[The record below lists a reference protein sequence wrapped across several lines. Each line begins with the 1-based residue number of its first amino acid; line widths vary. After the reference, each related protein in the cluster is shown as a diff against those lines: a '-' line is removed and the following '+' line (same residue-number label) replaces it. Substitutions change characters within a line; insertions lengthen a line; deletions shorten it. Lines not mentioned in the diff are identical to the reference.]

1 MVIAPTPPTS
11 VHNIHTPLLYTEQ
24 RFVRIKSPTMR
35 CLNSAL
41 TIDGSLSADEVK
53 KRTIM
58 LVFCVVS
65 VVATLISSLLHQAR
79 THAQHRIVNELGS
92 CIIVTTGCVAIV
104 KVLCKQ
110 QLHTTFVVGV
120 LYFSGIGIFMWD
132 LQARTYGIPGWP
144 LLIVVV
150 DMLLVMQVPSRYSA
164 GFVGATVV
172 WLFLMAC
179 EESFRFG
186 LFDLPGL
193 LPHEGEHSRRALIL
207 EKADCEFLPCKTSFP
222 PLGFVSTLAV
232 FLIDFFV
239 TRRFAHNVLKEQES
253 MIRTISV
260 VQEIASLLAG
270 YDVEQV
276 AEMLDVHGGDL
287 PEGMTAALW
296 RLEKNLRMYKA
307 YLPKTC
313 LPFEDEVDSESEGG
327 ELTETTDPST
337 ESSHSRNENL
347 PVCLPLGL
355 SSVKAT
361 LLTLNVKDTLH
372 LLEKDSTS
380 FSSFFTTLLLKTLQ
394 ATETRRGMVD
404 VFIGDRIH
412 CSFNASKQC
421 ATHATSALHAAS
433 LLLKGASSFC
443 EKVNAGVATGKV
455 LRGDM
460 GCEVMRR
467 FSMVGELVR
476 DVNGL
481 ERVGRML
488 GCDVVCNRMCFSDA
502 ECEHQLRLLPCK
514 VEVASGCEAQV
525 VAEVMAQLSDAE
537 EAVDEWMYMIG
548 GKKHW
553 EEYNIAVRGYL
564 RGEQSDLDVAE
575 AWTAA
580 GGVGTPAHAV
590 PSGTCSVVCCSQM
603 CSVR

>member
-1 MVIAPTPPTS
+1 
-11 VHNIHTPLLYTEQ
+11 
-24 RFVRIKSPTMR
+24 MR

-41 TIDGSLSADEVK
+41 TIDGSLSAVEAT
-53 KRTIM
+53 KRTI
-58 LVFCVVS
+58 LFAFCLAS
-65 VVATLISSLLHQAR
+65 TVATVIFTLLTQGQK
-79 THAQHRIVNELGS
+79 TDAQHQIVNEIGS
-92 CIIVTTGCVAIV
+92 CLVVIFGFVGIV

-110 QLHTTFVVGV
+110 QLHTMFVVG
-120 LYFSGIGIFMWD
+120 YMYSFSVGVCLWD
-132 LQARTYGIPGWP
+132 WHARTYDYFAWP
-144 LLIVVV
+144 ILILVV
-150 DMLLVMQVPSRYSA
+150 DLLLVMQVPSQYSA
-164 GFVGATVV
+164 WFVGATVV
-172 WLFLMAC
+172 WLLLMAC

-186 LFDLPGL
+186 LFDIPGL
-193 LPHEGEHSRRALIL
+193 LPYEGERGRRAVIL
-207 EKADCEFLPCKTSFP
+207 EKADCEFLPCKTPFP
-222 PLGFVSTLAV
+222 PLGLFSTLGV
-232 FLIDFFV
+232 FVVDFLL

-253 MIRTISV
+253 MRRTISV

-313 LPFEDEVDSESEGG
+313 LPFQDEVEKTHGESDGG
-327 ELTETTDPST
+327 DLTETTDTST
-337 ESSHSRNENL
+337 ESAHSRNENM

-361 LLTLNVKDTLH
+361 LLTLNVKNTLH
-372 LLEKDSTS
+372 LLEKDSATY
-380 FSSFFTTLLLKTLQ
+380 SSFFTTLLLKTLQ
-394 ATETRRGMVD
+394 ATETRCGMVD

-525 VAEVMAQLSDAE
+525 VAEVMSQLSDAE

-564 RGEQSDLDVAE
+564 RGEQSDLDVAM

-590 PSGTCSVVCCSQM
+590 PSGTCSVVCCPQI
-603 CSVR
+603 CSVK

>member
-1 MVIAPTPPTS
+1 
-11 VHNIHTPLLYTEQ
+11 
-24 RFVRIKSPTMR
+24 MR

-58 LVFCVVS
+58 FVFNVVT
-65 VVATLISSLLHQAR
+65 VFATLVVFVAHQGS
-79 THAQHRIVNELGS
+79 TNAQHRIVNVFGS
-92 CIIVTTGCVAIV
+92 FIVLTTGFVSIV

-110 QLHTTFVVGV
+110 QLHTMFVVGIM
-120 LYFSGIGIFMWD
+120 YIAGIAIFMWD
-132 LQARTYGIPGWP
+132 LVARTYGLMSWP
-144 LLIVVV
+144 ILILVV
-150 DMLLVMQVPSRYSA
+150 DMLLVMEVPSRYSA
-164 GFVGATVV
+164 WFVGATVV
-172 WLFLMAC
+172 WLCIIGC

-193 LPHEGEHSRRALIL
+193 PPYEGEHSRRALMQ
-207 EKADCEFLPCKTSFP
+207 ERVDCEFLPCKTSFP
-222 PLGFVSTLAV
+222 PFGLFATVAV

-253 MIRTISV
+253 MRRTISV

-313 LPFEDEVDSESEGG
+313 LPFQDEVDKMHSESEVGDA
-327 ELTETTDPST
+327 TETADTST
-337 ESSHSRNENL
+337 ESSHTRNENL

-355 SSVKAT
+355 SSVKTT

-372 LLEKDSTS
+372 LLEKDSATY
-380 FSSFFTTLLLKTLQ
+380 SSFFTTLLLKTLQ

-525 VAEVMAQLSDAE
+525 VAEVMAQLSASAG
-537 EAVDEWMYMIG
+537 AVDEWMYMIG

-590 PSGTCSVVCCSQM
+590 PSGTCSVVCCSQI